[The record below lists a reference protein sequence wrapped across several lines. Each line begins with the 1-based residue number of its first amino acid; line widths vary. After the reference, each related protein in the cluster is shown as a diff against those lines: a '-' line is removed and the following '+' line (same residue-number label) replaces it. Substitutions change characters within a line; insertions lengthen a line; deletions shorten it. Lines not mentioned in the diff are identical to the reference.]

1 MTTPLRV
8 LLVEDNPG
16 DAGLI
21 EEILSKDDAKGF
33 SIHCVTRLNT
43 ALEQVKTDAFDIIL
57 LDLGLPDSVGLDTLF
72 AMKKGAANLPIV
84 VLTGNQDERMGLTA
98 IQQGAQDYVVK
109 GHDQG
114 AFLCRVLRYAVERHQ
129 NESRLRQAATVFENT
144 SEGITV
150 TDAQEHILLVNQA
163 FCKFTGYTENEV
175 LGQTP
180 RMFQS
185 GRHDRYFY
193 AAMWADIK
201 TTGHWRGEVW
211 NRRKSGEI
219 YPQLLSIS
227 AVRDELGETTHYVGV
242 FADLTEIKATEARI
256 EFLAHHDALTE
267 LPNRLLLGFYL
278 GHCIEL
284 SRREGQQLAVLILD
298 LDHFKDI
305 NDSFGHPAGDELLK
319 SVACRLS
326 QRLRGTDMLS
336 RLGGDEFAIV
346 LDNISHPRDAIQV
359 AQDIIKVISET
370 CRLGNGLEVHVGT
383 SIGISL
389 FPGQGETSEELL
401 SQADAAMYKA
411 KSTGRGNYQFFSDEL
426 TLATRERIALEEHL
440 RKGIAN
446 GELRVHYQAQ
456 LDIATSRI
464 IGAEALVRWQDP
476 VRGLIPPNRFI
487 AMAEE
492 TGLIGALG
500 EWVLRETCR
509 QGRQW
514 IDAGLPP
521 LSLAVNISAHQLRY
535 SHMQETVS
543 AVLEETGYPAKW
555 LELELTEGTLM
566 QHELESVAILQ
577 SLRDLDVSLSIDD
590 FGTGY
595 SSLAYLRLFP
605 VDSLKI
611 DKQFIDDIPNDK
623 NDMEITSAIIAL
635 AHAMNLKVLA
645 EGVETLAQLE
655 FLKKKGCDSYQGYY
669 HSRPLPVDEFELL
682 LRSNSHFEPKR

>member
-1 MTTPLRV
+1 MTTPLRI
-8 LLVEDNPG
+8 LLVEDNPC

-21 EEILSKDDAKGF
+21 EEILLKDNAKGF
-33 SIHCVTRLNT
+33 SIHCAARLNT
-43 ALEQVKTDAFDIIL
+43 ALEQVKKDAFDVIL
-57 LDLGLPDSVGLDTLF
+57 LDLGLPDSAGLDTLF

-84 VLTGNQDERMGLTA
+84 VLTGNQDERMGLKA

-114 AFLCRVLRYAVERHQ
+114 VFLGRVLRYAVERHQ

-150 TDAQEHILLVNQA
+150 TDAQQRILLVNQA
-163 FCKFTGYTENEV
+163 LCEFTGYTENEV

-185 GRHDRYFY
+185 GRHDQYFY
-193 AAMWADIK
+193 AAMWADIQ

-211 NRRKSGEI
+211 NRRKNGEF

-242 FADLTEIKATEARI
+242 FADLTNIKATEARI

-267 LPNRLLLGFYL
+267 LPNRLLLGFHL
-278 GHCIEL
+278 GRCIEL

-319 SVACRLS
+319 SVAHRLS

-440 RKGIAN
+440 RKGIAS

-456 LDIATSRI
+456 LEIATSRI

-566 QHELESVAILQ
+566 QHERESVAILQ
-577 SLRDLDVSLSIDD
+577 SLRDLGVSLSIDD

-655 FLKKKGCDSYQGYY
+655 FLKNKGCDTYQGYY

-682 LRSNSHFEPKR
+682 VRSNSHFEPKR

>member
-1 MTTPLRV
+1 MTDLLRI

-33 SIHCVTRLNT
+33 SIHCVTQLNA
-43 ALEQVKTDAFDIIL
+43 ALAKVKTDAFDVIL
-57 LDLGLPDSVGLDTLF
+57 LDLGLPDSMGLDTLF
-72 AMKKGAANLPIV
+72 AMKKGSANLPIV
-84 VLTGNQDERMGLTA
+84 VLTGNQDDQMGLAA
-98 IQQGAQDYVVK
+98 IHHGAQDYVVK
-109 GHDQG
+109 GHGPDV
-114 AFLCRVLRYAVERHQ
+114 FLCRVLRYAVERHQ
-129 NESRLRQAATVFENT
+129 NEARLRQAATVFENT

-150 TDAQEHILLVNQA
+150 TDAQERILLVNQA
-163 FCKFTGYTENEV
+163 FCEFTGYTENEV

-185 GRHDRYFY
+185 GRHDQYFY
-193 AAMWADIK
+193 AAMWADIQ

-211 NRRKSGEI
+211 NRRKNGEI

-227 AVRDELGETTHYVGV
+227 AVRDESDITTHYVGV
-242 FADLTEIKATEARI
+242 FADLTKIKATEARI

-267 LPNRLLLGFYL
+267 LPNRLLLGFHL

-389 FPGQGETSEELL
+389 FPGQGETAEELL

-426 TLATRERIALEEHL
+426 TLATRERISLEEHL
-440 RKGIAN
+440 RKGIAS
-446 GELRVHYQAQ
+446 GELRVYYQAQ

-476 VRGLIPPNRFI
+476 IRGLIPPNRFI

-535 SHMQETVS
+535 SHMRETVS

-577 SLRDLDVSLSIDD
+577 SLRDLGVSLSIDD

-623 NDMEITSAIIAL
+623 NDMEITSAIVAL

-655 FLKKKGCDSYQGYY
+655 FLKKLGCDTYQGYY
-669 HSRPLPVDEFELL
+669 HSQPMPGDEFELL
-682 LRSNSHFEPKR
+682 LRQEVQCQ

>member
-1 MTTPLRV
+1 MTDILRI

-33 SIHCVTRLNT
+33 SIHCATRLNA
-43 ALEQVKTDAFDIIL
+43 ALAQVKAEAFDVIL
-57 LDLGLPDSVGLDTLF
+57 LDLGLPDSEGLDSLLT
-72 AMKKGAANLPIV
+72 MKKGAANLPIV
-84 VLTGNQDERMGLTA
+84 VLTGNQDERTGLAA
-98 IQQGAQDYVVK
+98 IQHGAQDFVVK
-109 GHDQG
+109 GRDLG

-129 NESRLRQAATVFENT
+129 SGTRLRQAATVFENT

-150 TDAQEHILLVNQA
+150 TDAQERILLVNKA
-163 FCKFTGYTENEV
+163 FCEFTGYTENEV

-180 RMFQS
+180 RLFQS

-211 NRRKSGEI
+211 NRRKNGDI

-227 AVRDELGETTHYVGV
+227 GVSDESGATTHYVGV
-242 FADLTEIKATEARI
+242 FADLSKIKATEARI

-267 LPNRLLLGFYL
+267 LPNRLLLGFHL
-278 GHCIEL
+278 AHCIEL
-284 SRREGQQLAVLILD
+284 ARREGQQLAVLILD

-326 QRLRGTDMLS
+326 QRLRGADMLC

-346 LDNISHPRDAIQV
+346 LDNIAHPRDAILV
-359 AQDIIKVISET
+359 AQDIIKLISET

-389 FPGQGETSEELL
+389 FPEQGETSEELL

-411 KSTGRGNYQFFSDEL
+411 KSKGRGNFQFFSDEL
-426 TLATRERIALEEHL
+426 SLATRERIALEAQL

-456 LDIATSRI
+456 LDIATNRI

-476 VRGLIPPNRFI
+476 IRGLISSNSFI
-487 AMAEE
+487 TMAEE

-521 LSLAVNISAHQLRY
+521 INLAVNISAHQLRY
-535 SHMQETVS
+535 ADMQETVS

-555 LELELTEGTLM
+555 LELELTESTLM
-566 QHELESVAILQ
+566 QHEHESVAILQ
-577 SLRDLDVSLSIDD
+577 GLRDLGVGLSIDD

-623 NDMEITSAIIAL
+623 NDMEITSAIVAL

-645 EGVETLAQLE
+645 EGVETLEQLE
-655 FLKKKGCDSYQGYY
+655 FLKKQGCDTYQGYY
-669 HSRPLPVDEFELL
+669 HSQPMPGDEFELL
-682 LRSNSHFEPKR
+682 LRQEVQCQ